1 MLILWEHFKTK
12 MKKIGLLERMLHCV
26 KIDKFKKMT
35 LYMYQFCRVRIKVSQ
50 GLVQSSTFK
59 ASKFVKDNFK
69 VQSYKGSKFNYPVSR
84 DTSCA
89 PLSNI
94 FT

>member
-35 LYMYQFCRVRIKVSQ
+35 LYIVSIKDFDLDIPMISV
-50 GLVQSSTFK
+50 
-59 ASKFVKDNFK
+59 
-69 VQSYKGSKFNYPVSR
+69 
-84 DTSCA
+84 
-89 PLSNI
+89 
-94 FT
+94 